1 MKISSPEEIVGDNL
15 SNIAKYMKKIFKKII
30 KKFFK
35 LLGLNLTKNNPANN
49 PEQQTLKVL
58 DILNINTILDIGAN
72 EGQFANQIR
81 ELGYKGKIISFEPLS
96 SARRKLIQ
104 LAEKDNK
111 WIVYKQ
117 CAVGDKDGNIN
128 FNISG
133 NSVSSSALTMLKSH
147 SSASPHSV
155 YVGSENVPVVKLDS
169 IIDEI
174 LGENINLFIKIDTQG
189 YEKKV
194 FDGAKNV
201 LHKVSGIICELS
213 LVPLYEDQHLWR
225 DVIEHLESNG
235 FILWGIQK
243 GFTNP
248 NTGQSLQMDGIFLR
262 KEKIV
267 LTNL

>member
-1 MKISSPEEIVGDNL
+1 M
-15 SNIAKYMKKIFKKII
+15 
-30 KKFFK
+30 
-35 LLGLNLTKNNPANN
+35 
-49 PEQQTLKVL
+49 
-58 DILNINTILDIGAN
+58 
-72 EGQFANQIR
+72 
-81 ELGYKGKIISFEPLS
+81 
-96 SARRKLIQ
+96 
-104 LAEKDNK
+104 
-111 WIVYKQ
+111 
-117 CAVGDKDGNIN
+117 
-128 FNISG
+128 
-133 NSVSSSALTMLKSH
+133 SSSALSMLKSH
-147 SSASPHSV
+147 SSASPHSA
-155 YVGSENVPVVKLDS
+155 YVGSENVPVVKLDN

-174 LGENINLFIKIDTQG
+174 LDENINLFIKIDTQG

-201 LHKVSGIICELS
+201 LHKASGIICELS
-213 LVPLYEDQHLWR
+213 LVPLYEGQHLWR